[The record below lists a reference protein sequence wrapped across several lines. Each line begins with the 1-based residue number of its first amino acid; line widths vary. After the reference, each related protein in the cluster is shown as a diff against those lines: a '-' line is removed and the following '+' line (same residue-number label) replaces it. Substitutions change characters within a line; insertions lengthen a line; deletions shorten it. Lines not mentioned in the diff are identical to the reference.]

1 MRSLRRRLLPFLLTA
16 ASVGAVTVL
25 IPPAL
30 AALGLLPWP
39 QALVLSGLVLLGGAV
54 CGLAAGLLL
63 VRRAVHTL
71 SVEVRTHTRVVTE
84 TVAAERLEIAEA
96 TEALSEVRA
105 TVGRLEGQALP
116 RQRCQIRQDLVAQDR
131 DNFEQHVAWTEL
143 REHLDVPAFMPSLR
157 GWAASPDLMRLV
169 VRHIDRLQPGLV
181 VECGSGAS
189 SIWMGYALR
198 RQGRGRVVAIEHE
211 VHYAEQTRAMV
222 AEHGLDDVVE
232 VRLAPLVEID
242 PSSLTGSDGE
252 EFTTADRWYDTS
264 ALSDLDGIGLLLVD
278 GPPESTGRQARYQAL
293 PTFWPNLADDAVI
306 VLDDTNRKDE
316 RALGE
321 RWLEEYPELRR
332 AEEPAEK
339 GAHVFS
345 RKGA

>member
-1 MRSLRRRLLPFLLTA
+1 MRSLRRRLLPLLLTA
-16 ASVGAVTVL
+16 ASVGAVMVL
-25 IPPAL
+25 IPPTL
-30 AALGLLPWP
+30 AALGLLSWP
-39 QALVLSGLVLLGGAV
+39 QALIMSGLVLLGGAV
-54 CGLAAGLLL
+54 CGLGAGLLL
-63 VRRAVHTL
+63 IRRAVHAL
-71 SVEVRTHTRVVTE
+71 SAEVRTHTRTVTE

-96 TEALSEVRA
+96 TEDLGEIHA
-105 TVGRLEGQALP
+105 TVERLENQVLP
-116 RQRCQIRQDLVAQDR
+116 RQRRQIRRDMLEQGR
-131 DNFEQHVAWTEL
+131 DNYEQHVAWTEL
-143 REHLDVPAFMPSLR
+143 REHLDTHTFMPSLR

-198 RQGRGRVVAIEHE
+198 RHGRGRVVAIEHE
-211 VHYAEQTRAMV
+211 VDYAEQTRAMV
-222 AEHGLDDVVE
+222 TEHGLDDVVE
-232 VRLAPLVEID
+232 VRLAPLVEIA
-242 PSSLTGSDGE
+242 PTSLTDPDGE

-278 GPPESTGRQARYQAL
+278 GPPASTGRQARYPAL

-306 VLDDTNRKDE
+306 VLDDTTRKDE

-332 AEEPAEK
+332 IEEPAEK